1 MMVADERLGR
11 VGGGQ
16 GEEQQPLW
24 RCEDDPGAGRAGRW
38 VHVELSTSRCRW
50 LILMS
55 SSPGSVSTET
65 DHLLCAT
72 SPQVLLGAGAAPRLD
87 AHVVFRSHS
96 SDRDRH
102 PLPAARPKGD
112 VVFVFNL

>member
-1 MMVADERLGR
+1 ME
-11 VGGGQ
+11 
-16 GEEQQPLW
+16 P
-24 RCEDDPGAGRAGRW
+24 
-38 VHVELSTSRCRW
+38 STSRCPW
-50 LILMS
+50 LNLMS
-55 SSPGSVSTET
+55 SSPVSVSTET
-65 DHLLCAT
+65 DHLLCAA

-112 VVFVFNL
+112 VKMCEELIKFLSARMDDTNTRQIVN